1 MEYFSRKLF
10 RLNILQAYIPCKLKK
25 INELLPKY
33 PPGGRG
39 THYNPTARSR
49 DFTDEKSSGYATERD

>member
-1 MEYFSRKLF
+1 
-10 RLNILQAYIPCKLKK
+10 LNILQAYIPCKLKK